1 MARPIQDVTE
11 AELAVLQVLWDRDPA
26 TILIDVYLLYLFFGA
41 RRAVTKPSQAIDRSQ
56 TLGVR

>member
-1 MARPIQDVTE
+1 MAV
-11 AELAVLQVLWDRDPA
+11 